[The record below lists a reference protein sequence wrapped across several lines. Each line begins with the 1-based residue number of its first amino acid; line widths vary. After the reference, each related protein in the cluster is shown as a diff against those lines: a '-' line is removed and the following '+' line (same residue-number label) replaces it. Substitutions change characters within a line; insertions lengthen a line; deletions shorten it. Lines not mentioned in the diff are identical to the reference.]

1 MKALLKLIIGLLVVV
16 VIAVGGAYFYL
27 DSIAKKAVERGG
39 EMALGVPTTLDNI
52 HISLLGG
59 EASLSGLRIANPA
72 GFSAQTFMGL
82 GQGDAAVSLN
92 SLLSDTIV
100 VPRVRLS
107 NIQVNLEQNGQ
118 KNNIQ
123 PLLARAKSMSGQG
136 QGKKAQPAASSES
149 GKKFIIEYFSLNDVQ
164 VNADLK
170 VLGET
175 SKVNMVLPQIELR
188 NLGSDEGGLPMPEL
202 IQKVVQAVLSAAQNS
217 SGQFSPALAQL
228 LSGQLNGLD
237 GVKTEVVGKAK
248 AEVEKAVKQ
257 LQDKVNL
264 PPDAEKAL
272 GEKAGELMKGI
283 LGGDKK

>member
-136 QGKKAQPAASSES
+136 QGKKVQPAASSES

-164 VNADLK
+164 VNCGSQGARGNLQGQHGAAADR
-170 VLGET
+170 VAQLGE
-175 SKVNMVLPQIELR
+175 
-188 NLGSDEGGLPMPEL
+188 
-202 IQKVVQAVLSAAQNS
+202 
-217 SGQFSPALAQL
+217 
-228 LSGQLNGLD
+228 
-237 GVKTEVVGKAK
+237 
-248 AEVEKAVKQ
+248 
-257 LQDKVNL
+257 
-264 PPDAEKAL
+264 
-272 GEKAGELMKGI
+272 
-283 LGGDKK
+283 

>member
-1 MKALLKLIIGLLVVV
+1 
-16 VIAVGGAYFYL
+16 
-27 DSIAKKAVERGG
+27 
-39 EMALGVPTTLDNI
+39 
-52 HISLLGG
+52 
-59 EASLSGLRIANPA
+59 
-72 GFSAQTFMGL
+72 
-82 GQGDAAVSLN
+82 
-92 SLLSDTIV
+92 
-100 VPRVRLS
+100 
-107 NIQVNLEQNGQ
+107 
-118 KNNIQ
+118 
-123 PLLARAKSMSGQG
+123 
-136 QGKKAQPAASSES
+136 
-149 GKKFIIEYFSLNDVQ
+149 
-164 VNADLK
+164 
-170 VLGET
+170 
-175 SKVNMVLPQIELR
+175 MVLPQIELR